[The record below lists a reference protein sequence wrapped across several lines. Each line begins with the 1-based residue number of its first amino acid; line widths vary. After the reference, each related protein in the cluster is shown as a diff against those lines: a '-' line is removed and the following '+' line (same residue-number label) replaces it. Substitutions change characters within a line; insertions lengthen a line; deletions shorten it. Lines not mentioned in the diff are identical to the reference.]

1 MLERKS
7 WSNEQY
13 SRRECLKISGLPSST
28 EDSQLAG
35 TVLQTFEKVD
45 VKVDPKIVKAW
56 HWLKSKNASKMAIIK
71 LSKRKDAD
79 KIREVKKVKIV
90 EVRID
95 ALRKMC
101 PYSELFWS
109 VSSRIRTE
117 YGEILHIS
125 PYSVRMRE
133 NTD

>member
-28 EDSQLAG
+28 EDSQLPG
-35 TVLQTFEKVD
+35 TVLQTFEKMD
-45 VKVDPKIVKAW
+45 VKVDPKIVEAC
-56 HWLKSKNASKMAIIK
+56 HWLKSKNASKKAIIK

-95 ALRKMC
+95 ALHKMC

-109 VSSRIRTE
+109 VSSRIWTE

-125 PYSVRMRE
+125 SYSVRMRE